1 MKTIPLIRTIPAY
14 IFITFVVVL
23 MLMPF
28 VWVIS
33 GSFKTQSEFISNP
46 GSWFPIT
53 FTFDNYIKLFT
64 EKNFGTFFVNSAV
77 VSIIAVS
84 VNMLGSAMA
93 GYSLAKLEFR
103 GRNIVFVCVI
113 AAMAIPYVAVFVPQF
128 LIVVQLGLVNTLVGI
143 ALPLLVQPLCVFVM
157 RQFAYSV
164 PTELIEAARV
174 DGAGEYRIFFR
185 VFLPLAGPALATI
198 GILSFLATWNSFLW
212 PLIVAQSQDTYTL
225 PVGLASASQA
235 SNTTDYGVLLAGS
248 MFVLL
253 PVLILF
259 IFLQRYFIQGV
270 ATAGLK

>member
-1 MKTIPLIRTIPAY
+1 
-14 IFITFVVVL
+14 
-23 MLMPF
+23 
-28 VWVIS
+28 
-33 GSFKTQSEFISNP
+33 
-46 GSWFPIT
+46 
-53 FTFDNYIKLFT
+53 
-64 EKNFGTFFVNSAV
+64 
-77 VSIIAVS
+77 
-84 VNMLGSAMA
+84 MLGSAMA

-253 PVLILF
+253 PVLVLF